1 MIDPAD
7 RILLVKLHLA
17 NDWIGWVLPGG
28 GIEAGEDTRV
38 ALAREIAEEPGAT
51 SEAFVGP
58 VIALRRHLKPGMI
71 EGYDGQEE
79 TIHLVPCYAFKIA
92 PQLEPDQL
100 RAEGV
105 VDAKWFTAAELAA
118 IDERVVP
125 DGLSEVVAQ
134 VLEHGAPA
142 EPIVIELIEAG

>member
-7 RILLVKLHLA
+7 RILLVKLHLG

-28 GIEAGEDTRV
+28 GIDAGEDTRT
-38 ALAREIAEEPGAT
+38 ALAREIAEETGAT

-58 VIALRRHLKPGMI
+58 IIALRRHIKPGMI
-71 EGYDGQEE
+71 DGYDGQEE
-79 TIHLVPCYAFKIA
+79 TIHLVPCYTFEIA
-92 PQLEPDQL
+92 PELEPDQL

-105 VDAKWFTAAELAA
+105 VDVKWWTAGELSTT
-118 IDERVVP
+118 DERVVP
-125 DGLSEVVAQ
+125 AGLSELVAE

-142 EPIVIELIEAG
+142 EPIEIELIETG